1 MKAELLTDATYKITL
16 DKREAEAV
24 PSGGKPCEMRRYIC
38 ALIDRLRAEQGISL
52 PCGRLLVE
60 AFVRS
65 DGSCVLFLSSLE
77 SEKRAPQPRYY
88 ACEIEGIGTLR
99 PMCAA
104 LSQIGE
110 RCSVFCGSRP
120 DRYRIIF
127 TDPAK
132 ETERICTEFGDYCE
146 ISALFEAQTREYL
159 TEISS
164 GSASALAEILG

>member
-16 DKREAEAV
+16 DKHEAKAV
-24 PSGGKPCEMRRYIC
+24 PCSGKPCEMRQYIC
-38 ALIDRLRAEQGISL
+38 ALIDKLRTEQGISL

-60 AFVRS
+60 AFARS

-77 SEKRAPQPRYY
+77 SEKRTQQPRYY
-88 ACEIEGIGTLR
+88 ACEIEGIGSLR
-99 PMCAA
+99 PICAA
-104 LSQIGE
+104 LSRIGE
-110 RCSVFCGSRP
+110 KCSVFCGSRP

-127 TDPAK
+127 TNPSR
-132 ETERICTEFGDYCE
+132 ETEHICTEFGDYCE